1 MKRRILVSALL
12 SFSSLDFIKKR
23 QRMFVSALLSF
34 SSLTVGA
41 IQVQY
46 IVSKY
51 VRKVGAI

>member
-12 SFSSLDFIKKR
+12 SFSSLDLKKK
-23 QRMFVSALLSF
+23 QKKRMFVSALLSF

-46 IVSKY
+46 IV
-51 VRKVGAI
+51 